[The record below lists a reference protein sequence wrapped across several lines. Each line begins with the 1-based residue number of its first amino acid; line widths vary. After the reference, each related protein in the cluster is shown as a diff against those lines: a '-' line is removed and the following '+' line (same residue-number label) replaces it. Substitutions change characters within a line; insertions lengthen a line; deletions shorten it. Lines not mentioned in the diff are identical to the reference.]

1 MTKTI
6 GQTISESVNVLEKSN
21 PDWVLVIGDR
31 YEVLGFTISAAYM
44 NFRIAH
50 TMGGEISGTI
60 DESARHAISKFAH
73 LHFTACKSATERLIS
88 MGENKK
94 NIIQT
99 GCPRIDEVKKILSI
113 KSKPKFFDKEIL
125 KGVGIKK
132 NIVQNKFVL
141 LSFHP
146 VTTES
151 KNYHNLEVIL
161 KFLINLK
168 IHVIVLWPNAD
179 AGSDKISKCYRHY
192 RENKKLK
199 NFSFYKNFSF
209 QNYIYLMSKCL
220 FLIGNSSS
228 GVREGS
234 FIGCRT
240 INVGSRQNNRDI
252 GSNLIQVDDPLTV
265 KKLKNSFNKLIEKK
279 NIIKEDIYGKGN
291 SAKKIVSEILKNN
304 TNIQKKWNK
313 N

>member
-1 MTKTI
+1 
-6 GQTISESVNVLEKSN
+6 
-21 PDWVLVIGDR
+21 
-31 YEVLGFTISAAYM
+31 
-44 NFRIAH
+44 
-50 TMGGEISGTI
+50 
-60 DESARHAISKFAH
+60 
-73 LHFTACKSATERLIS
+73 
-88 MGENKK
+88 
-94 NIIQT
+94 
-99 GCPRIDEVKKILSI
+99 
-113 KSKPKFFDKEIL
+113 
-125 KGVGIKK
+125 
-132 NIVQNKFVL
+132 
-141 LSFHP
+141 
-146 VTTES
+146 
-151 KNYHNLEVIL
+151 
-161 KFLINLK
+161 
-168 IHVIVLWPNAD
+168 
-179 AGSDKISKCYRHY
+179 
-192 RENKKLK
+192 
-199 NFSFYKNFSF
+199 
-209 QNYIYLMSKCL
+209 MSKCL